1 MCRAWHCHN
10 EGGAMSGCIM
20 QVLQDDIS
28 IGLASL
34 SIVMPQRMQYKKNTF
49 IIKRKNVSF
58 ALQRSSLNSFFSH
71 GELVSVH

>member
-1 MCRAWHCHN
+1 
-10 EGGAMSGCIM
+10 MSGCIM